1 MRSRTEPA
9 GAYASP
15 RVGAAIALWLLFPLV
30 VCLVGSGCGTGGIA
44 VKKDVWDA
52 QDDFERRQSALSEKV
67 LQMENRITAIEEENA
82 AQRHQMGEMSRQ
94 LSELDSDFARG
105 VEALR
110 GGLEQLGIELEGRIR
125 SVDSSREA
133 DREDVIERMQII
145 LDEVTAENRRLR
157 AEIESVRSAVAR
169 GGTHTV
175 QRGETLASIAS
186 KYGVEISDIVAAN
199 GISNPNLIAV
209 GQELVIP

>member
-1 MRSRTEPA
+1 
-9 GAYASP
+9 
-15 RVGAAIALWLLFPLV
+15 
-30 VCLVGSGCGTGGIA
+30 VCLVVPGCGTGGIA

-52 QDDFERRQSALSEKV
+52 QDDFERRQAALSEKV
-67 LQMENRITAIEEENA
+67 LQMDNRITAIEEENA

-94 LSELDSDFARG
+94 LSELDADFGRG

-110 GGLEQLGIELEGRIR
+110 NGLEQLGIELEGRIR

-157 AEIESVRSAVAR
+157 AEIESVRSVAAR

-175 QRGETLASIAS
+175 QRGETLASIAE
-186 KYGVEISDIVAAN
+186 KYGVTVADIVTAN

>member
-1 MRSRTEPA
+1 
-9 GAYASP
+9 
-15 RVGAAIALWLLFPLV
+15 V
-30 VCLVGSGCGTGGIA
+30 SGCGTGGIA

-52 QDDFERRQSALSEKV
+52 QDDFERRQAALSEKV
-67 LQMENRITAIEEENA
+67 LQMENRIIAIEEENA
-82 AQRHQMGEMSRQ
+82 AQRHQMGQISRQ
-94 LSELDSDFARG
+94 LSDLETDFGRG

-110 GGLEQLGIELEGRIR
+110 EGLEQLGIELEGRIR
-125 SVDSSREA
+125 GVDS
-133 DREDVIERMQII
+133 DRESDRDDLIERMQII

-157 AEIESVRSAVAR
+157 AEIETVRSAVAR

-175 QRGETLASIAS
+175 ERGETLASIAA
-186 KYGVEISDIVAAN
+186 KYGVTVADIVAAN

>member
-1 MRSRTEPA
+1 MRPRTGPTELRAPSRGRATA
-9 GAYASP
+9 GMGIP
-15 RVGAAIALWLLFPLV
+15 LLLV
-30 VCLVGSGCGTGGIA
+30 VCLVASGCGTGGIA

-52 QDDFERRQSALSEKV
+52 QDDFERRQAALSEKV
-67 LQMENRITAIEEENA
+67 LQMDNRITAIEEENA

-94 LSELDSDFARG
+94 LSELDTDFSRG

-110 GGLEQLGIELEGRIR
+110 DGLEQLGIELEGRIR
-125 SVDSSREA
+125 NVDSSREA

-157 AEIESVRSAVAR
+157 AEIESVRSAVST

-175 QRGETLASIAS
+175 QRGETLASIAA
-186 KYGVEISDIVAAN
+186 KYGVTVADLVAAN
-199 GISNPNLIAV
+199 GI
-209 GQELVIP
+209 

>member
-1 MRSRTEPA
+1 MQTC
-9 GAYASP
+9 ASG
-15 RVGAAIALWLLFPLV
+15 RRRATVGLGLSLLFVMCLV
-30 VCLVGSGCGTGGIA
+30 VSGCGTGGLA

-52 QDDFERRQSALSEKV
+52 QDDFERRQAALSEKV
-67 LQMENRITAIEEENA
+67 LQMDNRITAIEEENA
-82 AQRHQMGEMSRQ
+82 AQRHQMGEMSKQ
-94 LSELDSDFARG
+94 LSELDTDFGRG

-110 GGLEQLGIELEGRIR
+110 AGLEQLGIELEGRIR
-125 SVDSSREA
+125 SVDTSREA

-157 AEIESVRSAVAR
+157 AEIESVRSAVAT

-175 QRGETLASIAS
+175 ERGETLASIAA
-186 KYGVEISDIVAAN
+186 KYGVTVADIAATN

>member
-1 MRSRTEPA
+1 MRSRTGPVQPC
-9 GAYASP
+9 ASRRP
-15 RVGAAIALWLLFPLV
+15 RAAVGLGSVLLFVMCLV
-30 VCLVGSGCGTGGIA
+30 VSGCGTGGLA

-52 QDDFERRQSALSEKV
+52 QDDFERRQAALSEKV
-67 LQMENRITAIEEENA
+67 LQMDNRIMAIEEENA
-82 AQRHQMGEMSRQ
+82 AQRHQMGEMSKQ
-94 LSELDSDFARG
+94 LSELDTDFSRG

-110 GGLEQLGIELEGRIR
+110 DGLEQLGIELEGRIR

-157 AEIESVRSAVAR
+157 SEIESVRTAVAT

-175 QRGETLASIAS
+175 QRGETLASIAA
-186 KYGVEISDIVAAN
+186 KYGVTIAAITAAN
-199 GISNPNLIAV
+199 GISNPDLIAV
-209 GQELVIP
+209 GQQLVIP